1 MFLPALLLLT
11 GCFKPYADLA
21 ELDFS
26 DVAFENPNLEAL
38 DARVASVDSSLTC
51 PDGEAARVFAVY
63 RESWADARPTAVLL
77 HSGAFDYVRAPDADA
92 PLDGP
97 GYHLDDR
104 LGLPWSIAKAWETLG
119 INTRPVDIEE
129 DNSGA
134 LAAALVDA
142 GVAVI
147 VPANCWGDLWHNVSG
162 EVENDQESEFVT
174 RDGLGLA
181 SATVRSLVDA
191 GLVQET
197 GIQVPVQVDANQ
209 LFLVGL
215 GEGGRG
221 VAELLHR
228 ADTPPIA
235 AALVDSS
242 PDALSFWADDAITFA
257 DEVVGLERL
266 FGADNLG
273 TVDDASLEAAVIAG
287 KAPSRTGVLWSSI
300 DPSLPIDMI
309 AGAGG
314 AVAGL
319 PEAWVVDTGEA
330 THVQLG
336 DDPELAAE
344 ATRWL
349 LGEPSVDDESPADGD
364 E

>member
-26 DVAFENPNLEAL
+26 DVAFDNPNVLAD
-38 DARVASVDSSLTC
+38 DARVTAVDTAFSC
-51 PDGEAARVFAVY
+51 PDGEPARVFAVY
-63 RESWADARPTAVLL
+63 RQAWNDARPTAVLL
-77 HSGAFDYVRAPDADA
+77 HSGAFDYVRTPEADT

-97 GYHLDDR
+97 GYHEDAR
-104 LGLPWSIAKAWETLG
+104 LGLPWSVAKAWETLG
-119 INTRPVDIEE
+119 INERPVDVEE

-147 VPANCWGDLWHNVSG
+147 VPANCWGDLWHNVAG
-162 EVENDQESEFVT
+162 EVENDQTTEFVT

-191 GLVQET
+191 ALVQDT
-197 GIQVPVQVDANQ
+197 GIQVPVQVDADQ
-209 LFLVGL
+209 LFLIGL

-228 ADTPPIA
+228 GDTPGIA

-242 PDALSFWADDAITFA
+242 PDALSVWAGDTVTFA
-257 DEVVGLERL
+257 DEVTGLERL

-273 TVDDASLEAAVIAG
+273 TVDDANLAAAVAAG
-287 KAPSRTGVLWSSI
+287 VAPDRTGVLWSSL
-300 DPSLPIDMI
+300 DTGLPIDMI
-309 AGAGG
+309 AGAGA
-314 AVAGL
+314 AVATL
-319 PEAWVVDTGEA
+319 PGGWVVDTGTA

-344 ATRWL
+344 ATAWL
-349 LGEPSVDDESPADGD
+349 LGEPPAGD

>member
-1 MFLPALLLLT
+1 VFLPALLLLT
-11 GCFKPYADLA
+11 GCFKPYGDLA

-26 DVAFENPNLEAL
+26 DVAFDNPNVQAS
-38 DARVASVDSSLTC
+38 DARVASVDSGLTC
-51 PDGEAARVFAVY
+51 PDGEPARVFAVY
-63 RESWADARPTAVLL
+63 REAWTDARPTAVLL
-77 HSGAFDYVRAPDADA
+77 HSGAFDYVHAPQADA

-97 GYHLDDR
+97 GYHDDDR

-119 INTRPVDIEE
+119 INTRPVDVEE

-162 EVENDQESEFVT
+162 EVENDQEAEFVA

-197 GIQVPVQVDANQ
+197 GIQVPVQVDADQ

-242 PDALSFWADDAITFA
+242 PDALSVWAGDSITFA
-257 DEVVGLERL
+257 DEVTGLERL
-266 FGADNLG
+266 FGAENLG
-273 TVDDASLEAAVIAG
+273 TVDDASLEAAVVAG
-287 KAPSRTGVLWSSI
+287 AAPDRTAVLWSSV
-300 DPSLPIDMI
+300 DPGLPAGMITGAGAAVASLP
-309 AGAGG
+309 AG
-314 AVAGL
+314 
-319 PEAWVVDTGEA
+319 WVVDTGAA

-344 ATRWL
+344 ATAWL
-349 LGEPSVDDESPADGD
+349 LGESPAAGD